1 MSDVGWW
8 SMAGAVGVLV
18 IVYLV
23 QLIAG
28 RWVANRVLKKLG
40 GRRAPAPGFTV
51 VHRPA
56 PLPQSRRRVRGRPK
70 ATAPS
75 VPEISW
81 EKRLGRRARHL
92 TAFAWADERPSWDE
106 QAAQLRRSFLRRT
119 QETAEKWRTIFAA
132 LLAVFGAVLL
142 VKPSLPQG
150 PQGMGLGLYL
160 CTWAALVLAVQAVA
174 YTGWAA
180 AGLPKILV
188 DVDAESAFIETTLH
202 AAHALAR
209 LRVGL
214 VCGALAALALL
225 GGFAALLAPPG

>member
-8 SMAGAVGVLV
+8 SVAGALAVLA
-18 IVYLV
+18 IVYGV
-23 QLIAG
+23 Q
-28 RWVANRVLKKLG
+28 WVAGHCVANQVLDKLG
-40 GRRAPAPGFTV
+40 RPRPTPGFTIMV
-51 VHRPA
+51 RSDTTWPYPQISWQKRWKRPA
-56 PLPQSRRRVRGRPK
+56 SELS
-70 ATAPS
+70 
-75 VPEISW
+75 
-81 EKRLGRRARHL
+81 
-92 TAFAWADERPSWDE
+92 AFTWADERPSWDE